1 MGLDETG
8 DVSRV
13 TYSRAK
19 LAESDVKLLCIIQD
33 GTKEG
38 IAST

>member
-19 LAESDVKLLCIIQD
+19 LAESNVKLLCIIQD
-33 GTKEG
+33 VTKKEV
-38 IAST
+38 AST